1 MVGYRNVSGS
11 NPSRTLRL
19 FVSLLIFVIFL
30 YWYYYLLFIVHEYW
44 EFNPYALSCHP
55 LINVL
60 YIYRDSIYIQYT
72 RSFYNVDY
80 KLPINF
86 TYCFEASM
94 FTYTVAQYILAWL
107 AYRLALD
114 FFTSGPYLQR
124 KIHPI
129 KGHQFLLY
137 MFILL
142 Y

>member
-1 MVGYRNVSGS
+1 MSPLCDTGFWHVPSGWLSDCLRIKPFTDYTVVYMVTHV
-11 NPSRTLRL
+11 
-19 FVSLLIFVIFL
+19 IIFL
-30 YWYYYLLFIVHEYW
+30 YRYYYLLFIVHEYW

-60 YIYRDSIYIQYT
+60 YIYRDSIHIQYT
-72 RSFYNVDY
+72 RSFYNVEY

-86 TYCFEASM
+86 TYCFEAFV

-129 KGHQFLLY
+129 K
-137 MFILL
+137 
-142 Y
+142 